1 MSDITSALNAH
12 NDARHAAQGQKRPDL
27 ALDDALTNDAKKY
40 AQFLAENKKFE
51 HSGAQG
57 QGENLFMSSGNAS
70 LLDGTRAW
78 LAEKPNY
85 HGEKIADGNFG
96 SYGHYTQESFDACI
110 PCIWPT
116 TTKVGIAAA
125 KASNGATYIVARYTP
140 PGNWWG
146 QTAYGTTN
154 SSSKAFNAAS
164 VEETPAEPSSECS
177 VADGDSMSNISQK
190 LGVSLED
197 LTNRNPHIEGPEFVV
212 RKGDVLAIPYKI
224 SDKLFGVQVS

>member
-1 MSDITSALNAH
+1 M
-12 NDARHAAQGQKRPDL
+12 
-27 ALDDALTNDAKKY
+27 DDGLTNDAKKY
-40 AQFLAENKKFE
+40 VQYLADNKKFE

-78 LAEKPNY
+78 LAEKSNY

-96 SYGHYTQESFDACI
+96 SYGHYTQVSLYAKVSNSFNLPMARREQ
-110 PCIWPT
+110 CIWPT

-146 QTAYGTTN
+146 QNAYGTNTT
-154 SSSKAFNAAS
+154 KAFNTSS
-164 VEETPAEPSSECS
+164 VEETLAEPSSECS
-177 VADGDSMSNISQK
+177 VSDGDSMSKISQR

-197 LTNRNPHIEGPEFVV
+197 LKNRNPHIEGPEFVV
-212 RKGDVLAIPYKI
+212 RKGDTLTIPYQI